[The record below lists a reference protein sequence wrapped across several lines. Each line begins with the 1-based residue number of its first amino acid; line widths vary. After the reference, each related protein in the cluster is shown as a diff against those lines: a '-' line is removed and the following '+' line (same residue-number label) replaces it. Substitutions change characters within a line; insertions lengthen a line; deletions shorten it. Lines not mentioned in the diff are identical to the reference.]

1 MNDFQ
6 KYQIKCCYPS
16 VKRIYFIQ
24 FNHIQSSLN
33 KIWRDFTSLYID
45 KESSL
50 QMYSVFVFILLL
62 CCCCC
67 CNKLQVFIKLYSMN
81 VSTLNSFGLITTSL
95 RIMLYFQHS
104 KIPKINY
111 FPTWLSKRVK
121 EVKSFM
127 TCFYDGFLEH
137 FAQIK
142 MAF

>member
-33 KIWRDFTSLYID
+33 KIWRDFTSLYIN

-50 QMYSVFVFILLL
+50 QMYSVFVFILL
-62 CCCCC
+62 CC

-81 VSTLNSFGLITTSL
+81 VNILNSFGWITTL
-95 RIMLYFQHS
+95 RIVLYFQHS
-104 KIPKINY
+104 KIPKISY

-121 EVKSFM
+121 VKRFM
-127 TCFYDGFLEH
+127 TCFYGGYLEN